1 MKNRLINYPG
11 VSGTDFITTFLLLML
26 FTLLFST
33 KLMAQSAD
41 EAVQLLD
48 NENGFGVR
56 AAAMGNA
63 YVSAADDYSAIYWN
77 PAGLAM
83 IHHGHLYGSVYN
95 LNYKPV
101 INYQNVSNYNPES
114 FTKLKSFGLAV
125 PFPVQRGSFV
135 IALGY
140 QRINDLDNFI
150 KFKGLNPSSNDL
162 AFEIDNELGYYGVLP
177 FDLDLQQ
184 SLTVQNE
191 GNISQ
196 WSLGAATDFSEN
208 FSAGLTVNFYG
219 GSSNYAYD
227 YSQDDENGANA
238 YNIVNE
244 NNQVIE
250 EFYYNYYDVQQKISS
265 EYSGTEFKAGGLLR
279 LSHIIRLG
287 ATVTFPMDLKVKE
300 DWSVTDELSY
310 DILVH
315 SENTVYEF
323 VEAYELGRGTFDYII
338 RTPYKFSAGVSLHN
352 PLLILSASANYRD
365 WTQLQYKVPEDRDER
380 DYINLLKEN
389 KYFKENF
396 KPVLGYSF
404 GIEVKLFD
412 SMLNVRAGFR
422 YVPSPYAN
430 ADTSMDKKYASL
442 GFGLGLSKN
451 ILLEASYTMGRWKY
465 DKAYSYDW
473 ATDKAMTTREK
484 YQTDKLTVG
493 MRLYF

>member
-1 MKNRLINYPG
+1 MKNKLTNKAKFI
-11 VSGTDFITTFLLLML
+11 SKDFAGILLLLTL

-33 KLMAQSAD
+33 KSIAQSAE
-41 EAVQLLD
+41 EAVRLLD
-48 NENGFGVR
+48 NEEGFGVR
-56 AAAMGNA
+56 AASMGNA

-101 INYQNVSNYNPES
+101 VSYQDVSTYNPES

-125 PFPVQRGSFV
+125 PFPVERGSFV

-140 QRINDLDNFI
+140 QRVNDLDSFI
-150 KFKGLNPSSNDL
+150 QLKGINPTSNDL
-162 AFEIDNELGYYGVLP
+162 AFEIDNELGNYGVLP
-177 FDLDLQQ
+177 FDLNLQQ

-219 GSSNYAYD
+219 GSSNYSYD
-227 YSQDDENGANA
+227 YSQDDVNSANA

-250 EFYYNYYDVQQKISS
+250 ELYYNYYDVRQKISS

-279 LSHIIRLG
+279 LSPVLRVG

-300 DWSVTDELSY
+300 DWSVNDELSY
-310 DILVH
+310 DILVR

-338 RTPYKFSAGVSLHN
+338 RTPYKFSAGASFHSSLLVVSV
-352 PLLILSASANYRD
+352 SADYRD
-365 WTQLQYKVPEDRDER
+365 WTQLRYKVPEDRDER
-380 DYINLLKEN
+380 DYANLLEEN
-389 KYFKENF
+389 KYFRENF
-396 KPVLGYSF
+396 RPVISYGVGAEL
-404 GIEVKLFD
+404 KLFD
-412 SMLNVRAGFR
+412 SMLNLRAGYR
-422 YVPSPYAN
+422 IAPSPFAN
-430 ADTSMDKKYASL
+430 ADTSMDRHYASV
-442 GFGLGLSKN
+442 GFGLGLTKN

-473 ATDKAMTTREK
+473 STDQAMTTSEK
-484 YQTDKLTVG
+484 HQTDKLVVG
-493 MRLYF
+493 IRLYF